1 MNQGTQNQTYGDEPV
16 FTSPPEERQRS
27 MGRPPQ
33 QQATTSTFG
42 APPMGEPSEPSA
54 HQDNMTAATYTAG
67 AAPEAAAAPVQMGGP
82 NPSQMFLNRSQSSS
96 AGALEKPLAGGG
108 GGGLR
113 RQASG
118 AYDAS
123 TATKTDKGFFSGAT
137 QHSAPQQQPA
147 PQPGGAGPTPVG
159 VKPGSPYVQT
169 QEVPSTGTSPMN
181 QILEDFNKYMAK
193 IDVLAGNI
201 WSHMNTGASPLD
213 AARGRM
219 SQGIKLVQEGGFEGL
234 YKAMF
239 GPMAD
244 GEQLRKT
251 YACYLSTSTGP
262 VAGTLYISNLKFSFC
277 SDRPLAYA
285 PTPGQTAWSYYK
297 MVMPL
302 EKVKEVIPSFN
313 ETKPAEKYIQ
323 VVTNDGHDFWF
334 MGFVN
339 YDKGVKNLQLALK
352 NIGVVDPNG
361 GLKAPWAGMKV
372 PGMKKTGNAAAPGQ
386 SPTSVPAG
394 HVPTAGGPSPNY
406 PPNQAPST
414 TNV

>member
-1 MNQGTQNQTYGDEPV
+1 MNQGTNNQGPVPTYDATRNDDEPL
-16 FTSPPEERQRS
+16 FTSPPEERQPS
-27 MGRPPQ
+27 MSRPPQ
-33 QQATTSTFG
+33 QPTASTFG
-42 APPMGEPSEPSA
+42 APPMGEPSVPSA
-54 HQDNMTAATYTAG
+54 HPDNLTAATYTAG
-67 AAPEAAAAPVQMGGP
+67 GSPEAAGAPVQMGGP
-82 NPSQMFLNRSQSSS
+82 GGTSLGRSQSSS
-96 AGALEKPLAGGG
+96 VGAFEKPM

-113 RQASG
+113 RQSSG

-123 TATKTDKGFFSGAT
+123 TATKTDKGLFSGAT
-137 QHSAPQQQPA
+137 QHTAEQQTA
-147 PQPGGAGPTPVG
+147 PQPGVAGPPPVG

-181 QILEDFNKYMAK
+181 QIVGNFNKYMAK
-193 IDVLAGNI
+193 AEVLAGNI

-213 AARGRM
+213 AARGRV
-219 SQGIKLVQEGGFEGL
+219 SQGIKLIQEGGFEGL
-234 YKAMF
+234 YKASF

-262 VAGTLYISNLKFSFC
+262 VAGTLYITNLKFAFC

-285 PTPGQTAWSYYK
+285 PTPDQTAWSYYK
-297 MVMPL
+297 MVVPL

-339 YDKGVKNLQLALK
+339 YDKAVNNMQLALK
-352 NIGVVDPNG
+352 NIGVIDPNG

-372 PGMKKTGNAAAPGQ
+372 PGLKRTGSGVAPQ
-386 SPTSVPAG
+386 STTSVPAG

-406 PPNQAPST
+406 PPSQAPST
-414 TNV
+414 TM